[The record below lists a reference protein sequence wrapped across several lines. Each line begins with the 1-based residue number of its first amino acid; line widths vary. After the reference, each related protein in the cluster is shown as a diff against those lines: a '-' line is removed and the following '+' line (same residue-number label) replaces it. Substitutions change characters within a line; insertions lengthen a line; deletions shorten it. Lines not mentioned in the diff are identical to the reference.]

1 MGPTFRQ
8 GLAAAATL
16 ISLAFALSTLERW
29 LARRRPH
36 EAAWT
41 ISLFLFAAGS
51 LALCT
56 GTAFGW
62 RDWSFRAFYLFGGV
76 LNVPFLALGTV
87 YLLGGPALGR
97 RVAVGL
103 GLVAAFAA
111 GVIAV
116 APILHPIQPG
126 VFPTGKDHF
135 GVLPRVFAG
144 VGSGLAAVVIIGG
157 ALWSAARL
165 VRGQRSARVGSAKR
179 LAAANVLIAVGTI
192 VISLKSAFESLGDDE
207 TAFAAALAVGITI
220 IFAGFLLTNT
230 TATASEAGPPLVAPA
245 AIPADTSG
253 PAADDQPNRE
263 QQLVDGQSAATSRS
277 ARRSTFPARS

>member
-1 MGPTFRQ
+1 MGATFRQ

-41 ISLFLFAAGS
+41 VSLFLFAAGS

-62 RDWSFRAFYLFGGV
+62 REWSFRAFYLFGGV
-76 LNVPFLALGTV
+76 LNVPFLALGTI
-87 YLLGGPALGR
+87 YLLGGPTVGR
-97 RVAVGL
+97 KVAVGL
-103 GLVAAFAA
+103 SLVAAFAA

-116 APILHPIQPG
+116 APITSPVRSS

-144 VGSGLAAVVIIGG
+144 VGSGLAALVIIGG
-157 ALWSAARL
+157 ALWSAVRL
-165 VRGQRSARVGSAKR
+165 LRSRQGATGAHRR
-179 LAAANVLIAVGTI
+179 LAVANVLIAVGTI
-192 VISLKSAFESLGDDE
+192 VISAKSAFESLGDDE

-220 IFAGFLLTNT
+220 IFVGFLLTNSTAPVAPGT
-230 TATASEAGPPLVAPA
+230 TVAASHPA
-245 AIPADTSG
+245 AIPADTSSRESGRAETAAEKADAVSG
-253 PAADDQPNRE
+253 P
-263 QQLVDGQSAATSRS
+263 G
-277 ARRSTFPARS
+277 